1 VRDAANAFEGIL
13 SPAEDSQEQPEAV
26 EAEAEET
33 VSDVED
39 SQDYEEAVEAT
50 EDEVVDEY
58 EMSDEDDDAEEVEEQ
73 PQTFRVKAAGEEKD
87 VTLDELMQGY
97 QLGADYT
104 KKTQELAE
112 LRKANEAE
120 SKAIQ
125 ESKQVRDTYAQRL
138 KAIEEFLMQGYQL
151 GADYTKKTQEL
162 AELRKANE
170 AEQKAIQESKQVRD
184 TYAQR
189 LKAIEE
195 FLTQGDSQ
203 EDLAALK
210 ENDPIGYAVKVAEQ
224 TEKREQIEAVRAE
237 QNRLAQQQ
245 QAEYQSAMSRFVQ
258 DEAQKLT
265 KILPEFSD
273 KTKGE
278 QLRNEIRNYGKSV
291 GFTDD
296 ELAQVYDHR
305 QVLTLHKAM
314 MYDKLQKSKP
324 TVKKKVAEAPKMAK
338 AGTKI
343 KEGNRDVQ
351 RKQMDRLRQSGRKE
365 DAAALFE
372 NFI

>member
-1 VRDAANAFEGIL
+1 MEEQITTPEQGSETLTVREAANAFEGFL

-26 EAEAEET
+26 EAEVEET
-33 VSDVED
+33 VSDVEED
-39 SQDYEEAVEAT
+39 TEEVESEDDT
-50 EDEVVDEY
+50 EEVEY
-58 EMSDEDDDAEEVEEQ
+58 EASDEDDDAEEVEEQ

-120 SKAIQ
+120 A
-125 ESKQVRDTYAQRL
+125 
-138 KAIEEFLMQGYQL
+138 
-151 GADYTKKTQEL
+151 
-162 AELRKANE
+162 
-170 AEQKAIQESKQVRD
+170 KAIQESKQVRD

-224 TEKREQIEAVRAE
+224 TEKKQQLDAIKLEQDRIAKE
-237 QNRLAQQQ
+237 Q
-245 QAEYQSAMSRFVQ
+245 QADYAQAMQRYVA
-258 DEAQKLT
+258 DEAQKLN
-265 KILPEFSD
+265 KVLPEFSD
-273 KTKGE
+273 KVKGE
-278 QLRNEIRNYGKSV
+278 QLRNEIRNYGKTI
-291 GFTDD
+291 GFTDQ
-296 ELAQVYDHR
+296 ELAQVYDSR
-305 QVLTLHKAM
+305 YVLTLHKAM
-314 MYDKLQKSKP
+314 QYDKLQKSKP
-324 TVKKKVAEAPKMAK
+324 SVKKKVAEAPKMAK

-343 KEGNRDVQ
+343 KEGNADIRK
-351 RKQMDRLRQSGRKE
+351 KQMAKLRQTGSKQ